1 MPAYLCNFS
10 VPYKIIKKLTTEWAG
25 HVMMVIILMNEVAS
39 SLPFLF
45 GLCKRR
51 RTEKSV

>member
-1 MPAYLCNFS
+1 
-10 VPYKIIKKLTTEWAG
+10 
-25 HVMMVIILMNEVAS
+25 MVIILMNEVAS

-51 RTEKSV
+51 RTEKSVWFLFAWLDFI